1 MTIPPLSLGI
11 IKGAEWLKAL
21 NAEMFTYGQAHGH
34 MNKSA
39 EHTSVHALAG
49 RLQAGPNGNLELTVP
64 SSLIKGVFD
73 ALDEPGAEFV
83 VRNNRTESS
92 IKVMTKEEVD
102 KLGGTSHITERG
114 HSYHYTLGPI
124 VELPATGDYD
134 KLWAI
139 SIKSNDLEDIRKS
152 YGLETSPQLGFYIPV
167 GCKKKRVTE
176 DNEVSK
182 LAGDAGTKNE
192 LVRVK
197 IDDDDGKSLTHHY
210 LNDKKWDYPA
220 GRVEPDEEHADAAVR
235 ELRERTGHY
244 IDKSKL
250 KYNGHS
256 GGYHQYSGRLA
267 DVSKTE
273 PSHYE
278 TGEPRQLSWKK
289 EAGVYTASG
298 EKVQGV
304 GLRKMYHSLLEE
316 QGLQG
321 IGVNNEDTGEVE
333 LSFDGDEAKRQSVF
347 NELGARVQAKT
358 GNPVTFA
365 PVDIPQS
372 MVPVNLS
379 NREAERL
386 NAIHHLAYR
395 MSNMYNPA
403 DPFMDSRDEFK
414 QKIADRFRLQINK
427 GSLQGT
433 VPSRAAEQLL
443 GTRPMYEGMMPARRT
458 RSEAE
463 ALSDMPMA
471 QQQRLFKA
479 LKSGRGFLAA
489 DKLAS
494 LLKSAGETFKY
505 SDKVGVDPKPKRE
518 VPAPAP
524 VPAIPKLA
532 PTAPKPTITSTG
544 FSPLK
549 PSNTGTPEFH
559 PGPDYERGD
568 YQRQLQGQ
576 PSDAKYRPL
585 PEEAPLGNTSMDFS
599 YLAAPFISKSL
610 KNLWDI
616 SNLKAVK
623 AMPSVK
629 YGLPALGVTSAV
641 AAAIPGIKTTYDAI
655 ARAPQDILDTIYR
668 GVGFPRI
675 VKDSRRSSADAG
687 TLLGSAP
694 RAENIKV
701 PELKEVP
708 FSIIGKDNSSV
719 SFAKDLGLDVGKQV
733 LSNALNQGLKS
744 YSTSK
749 EGPKGPF
756 RITPSAQL
764 SDAAARAA
772 AAAAAEY
779 TDKAGP
785 DYAKTYRRHMNKFLG
800 IDEGQ
805 TAVDT
810 TGLSD
815 PLLSQR
821 NKDRL
826 NTLSA
831 IRRMPLPFE
840 LKGNPHFLKEVMDKY
855 TPNLGEAAWDLVFK
869 GRNDAANSAA
879 FNDRLKEIGST
890 PPHYRDLGKKPTNPV
905 ITEQPRL
912 RKEMSEGAS
921 RLGKGISDSLIPPRP
936 KGQQPPAMFPQIRK
950 LIEDLGEAAMKTN
963 KSAGIT
969 EGEDTPSP
977 IKPAGPLPA
986 NKLPSMQ
993 PDPDPAPLKNPR
1005 NRRPVDMPLYT
1016 FPSGSKQ
1023 VGHIKHPDA
1032 VFTKNPSEDWESG
1045 AGYSKGQ
1052 LESPGASSGPDVLR
1066 FNSHGGG
1073 KPGKYS
1079 LANPGNH
1086 PIHLDD
1092 KSYDMPKFMQ
1102 GQNPAT
1108 VISSACNLAGG
1119 CDPSVYARAFAGA
1132 NPENKSN
1139 LKNVAMVPPG
1149 RIGIGTA
1156 SLFKGYD
1163 PELGSIGAPYFA
1175 SLVGKFKGGAP
1186 LNDYSLR
1193 EGGDPTNKDD
1203 WKNNGIYTK
1212 GRQSLPIF
1220 GLPGEAI
1227 EAGTHFYRGGNF
1239 KQLLD
1244 NTEGI
1249 NTNPDA
1255 TEMQK
1260 FYSAN
1265 ARLGS
1270 SAAVAATRSIPEII
1284 SSIGWSNHLRAM
1296 QDRSQRKLS
1305 KTPAVQ
1311 TPGLYSGVPIN

>member
-1 MTIPPLSLGI
+1 MIIPPISLGL

-21 NAEMFTYGQAHGH
+21 HAEMFTYGQAHGY
-34 MNKSA
+34 MNKNA

-49 RLQAGPNGNLELTVP
+49 RLQAGPSGNLELTVP

-83 VRNNRTESS
+83 VRNNRTECA

-102 KLGGTSHITERG
+102 KLGGVSHITERG

-176 DNEVSK
+176 DNAVSK
-182 LAGDAGTKNE
+182 L
-192 LVRVK
+192 
-197 IDDDDGKSLTHHY
+197 
-210 LNDKKWDYPA
+210 
-220 GRVEPDEEHADAAVR
+220 
-235 ELRERTGHY
+235 
-244 IDKSKL
+244 
-250 KYNGHS
+250 
-256 GGYHQYSGRLA
+256 
-267 DVSKTE
+267 
-273 PSHYE
+273 
-278 TGEPRQLSWKK
+278 
-289 EAGVYTASG
+289 AGVYTASG
-298 EKVQGV
+298 DKVQGV

-316 QGLQG
+316 QGLPG
-321 IGVNNEDTGEVE
+321 LGVNNEDTGDVE
-333 LSFDGDEAKRQSVF
+333 LSFDGDEAKRQEVF
-347 NELGARVQAKT
+347 DQLSSRVQAKT
-358 GNPVTFA
+358 GHPVTFA

-372 MVPVNLS
+372 SVPVSLS
-379 NREAERL
+379 NKDTERL

-395 MSNMYNPA
+395 MSNMYDPA
-403 DPFMDSRDEFK
+403 DPLLDSNDNFK
-414 QKIADRFRLQINK
+414 QKLADRFRLQVSPRGLK
-427 GSLQGT
+427 GT

-458 RSEAE
+458 RSEEE
-463 ALSDMPMA
+463 ALSDMA
-471 QQQRLFKA
+471 EEQKRRLMKA
-479 LKSGRGFLAA
+479 LSGGRGFLAPNESGIS
-489 DKLAS
+489 KLAG

-505 SDKVGVDPKPKRE
+505 SDKVGVDPEPKRE

-524 VPAIPKLA
+524 VPAVPKLA
-532 PTAPKPTITSTG
+532 PTAPKPKITDTS
-544 FSPLK
+544 FSPLQ

-576 PSDAKYRPL
+576 SSASKYKPL
-585 PEEAPLGNTSMDFS
+585 PEEAPLGNASMDFS
-599 YLAAPFISKSL
+599 YLTPAFLGKSL
-610 KNLWDI
+610 ASLWST

-641 AAAIPGIKTTYDAI
+641 AAAIPGAKTTYDAI

-668 GVGFPRI
+668 GAGIPRI
-675 VKDSRRSSADAG
+675 GKNSRRSSADAG
-687 TLLGSAP
+687 TFLGTRLGSAP

-708 FSIIGKDNSSV
+708 FSIIGKDNSTV

-733 LSNALNQGLKS
+733 LSNALHQGLKS

-756 RITPSAQL
+756 GITPSAQL

-785 DYAKTYRRHMNKFLG
+785 DYAEAYQRHLNEFLKVNKG
-800 IDEGQ
+800 E

-815 PLLSQR
+815 SLLSQG

-869 GRNDAANSAA
+869 RRNDAANSAA
-879 FNDRLKEIGST
+879 FNDKLKEIGST

-921 RLGKGISDSLIPPRP
+921 RLGKEISDSLIPPRP

-950 LIEDLGEAAMKTN
+950 IIEDLGDAAMKTN
-963 KSAGIT
+963 KSAGVT
-969 EGEDTPSP
+969 EGEDTTSP
-977 IKPAGPLPA
+977 IKPAEPLPA

-1023 VGHIKHPDA
+1023 VGHIKNRDTA
-1032 VFTKNPSEDWESG
+1032 LTNNPSEDWESG
-1045 AGYSKGQ
+1045 VGYSKGQ
-1052 LESPGASSGPDVLR
+1052 FESPGASSGPGVLR
-1066 FNSHGGG
+1066 FSSHGGG
-1073 KPGKYS
+1073 EPGRYS
-1079 LANPGNH
+1079 LSNPGNN
-1086 PIHLDD
+1086 PIYLDD
-1092 KSYDMPKFMQ
+1092 KPYDMPKLMQ
-1102 GQNPAT
+1102 GQNPST
-1108 VISSACNLAGG
+1108 VISSACNLEGG

-1132 NPENKSN
+1132 NPGNKSN

-1149 RIGIGTA
+1149 RLGLGTA
-1156 SLFKGYD
+1156 PLFKGYD

-1175 SLVGKFKGGAP
+1175 SLVGKFKGSAP

-1212 GRQSLPIF
+1212 GRQSMPLF

-1244 NTEGI
+1244 NTEAI

-1260 FYSAN
+1260 FYSTN

-1284 SSIGWSNHLRAM
+1284 SSISENNHLRAM

-1311 TPGLYSGVPIN
+1311 TPGLYPGVPIN